1 MPVQKKKT
9 TTVSKATARKPR
21 LAIRKNGRFIE
32 LDGHRRKE
40 SFKISI
46 DPAQV
51 IFFHPHHKDPENKTD
66 VFIAGQTDHIVVGLA
81 YGVLA
86 SVLGA

>member
-1 MPVQKKKT
+1 MPVQKKKSLSASRT
-9 TTVSKATARKPR
+9 TARKPT

-40 SFKISI
+40 SFKVSI

-66 VFIAGQTDHIVVGLA
+66 VFIAGQADHIVVAHPYGALA
-81 YGVLA
+81 GA
-86 SVLGA
+86 LGE